1 MFSTEKQKSRQH
13 NCCRDKISR
22 FCGATLHWYDIAV
35 APSLRLPTQSGF
47 LREHYVLG
55 YLFPFASALGGPYY
69 RVRFLPTSHRR
80 RLSLSPFPV
89 FFPSTVYWFDIILS
103 PQFLTVNGISR
114 IFLRFYSATVLICTS
129 LHLNRPRLRQ
139 STYAY
144 KLYCFLY
151 CFLIAILFCQFC
163 VFQFRAQSQNA
174 SCGRLIAKL
183 YFPHWIGLIL
193 FHFFYWLLCCI
204 YLLHKFIIVYCQ

>member
-13 NCCRDKISR
+13 NCCRDKIFR

-114 IFLRFYSATVLICTS
+114 IFCAFIRRLFSYARFYIWTVLVCA
-129 LHLNRPRLRQ
+129 NRHMRI
-139 STYAY
+139 SY
-144 KLYCFLY
+144 
-151 CFLIAILFCQFC
+151 I
-163 VFQFRAQSQNA
+163 VFYTAF
-174 SCGRLIAKL
+174 
-183 YFPHWIGLIL
+183 
-193 FHFFYWLLCCI
+193 
-204 YLLHKFIIVYCQ
+204 